1 MPDDSPDAVLPVT
14 VLPELQAKLGVLE
27 GEVAGI
33 RAAIERIDRNVS
45 PIASATERTDLRLDG
60 MTAEQRDIR
69 ADARAFR
76 TDMQDRLDAV
86 TSQAQRCFELMLAV
100 IAGVAI
106 VLVLVM
112 AFGFHWL

>member
-1 MPDDSPDAVLPVT
+1 
-14 VLPELQAKLGVLE
+14 
-27 GEVAGI
+27 
-33 RAAIERIDRNVS
+33 VS